1 MMRNKKQQ
9 FDDFLQRFLSSLPE
23 DLMHAKKDLEKNIRS
38 ALQASFSKMDLV
50 TREEF
55 DVQTEL
61 LARTRA
67 ALQELEKK
75 IAELEKSTEDQK

>member
-1 MMRNKKQQ
+1 MTTKKHPV
-9 FDDFLQRFLSSLPE
+9 DDFLQRILSSLPE
-23 DLMHAKKDLEKNIRS
+23 DFMHAKQDLEKNIKS

-55 DVQTEL
+55 DVQADL

-75 IAELEKSTEDQK
+75 IRELEKSIEDQK